1 MSGCVRVSMQRLRI
15 FNLQK
20 KWLYQPLT
28 RWWPICWK
36 LRVFSVYVCAGRSG
50 GSGRV
55 RSEVSDRY
63 DANWPAADY
72 WIFNQQITVSKC
84 RLWRAKVTVV
94 RHNVPVCLRMLPSNQ
109 SLKLSLLVSKNY
121 ISPTHIPQ
129 SLSDCCHR
137 INVIVIITWNVRGY
151 FRCREQ
157 QSALRHAALR
167 SSEIRCMCADGL
179 KGNQLCE
186 NWLSPSSLG
195 AVRLQMSLEK
205 NGWSVPSSVDSLRF
219 YL

>member
-1 MSGCVRVSMQRLRI
+1 MYVQDGRAVPGELGQKSPIATMPTGPQPTTESSTSKSRSPSVALDVQKSQWCGLMSQSAYECCHRI
-15 FNLQK
+15 
-20 KWLYQPLT
+20 
-28 RWWPICWK
+28 
-36 LRVFSVYVCAGRSG
+36 
-50 GSGRV
+50 
-55 RSEVSDRY
+55 
-63 DANWPAADY
+63 
-72 WIFNQQITVSKC
+72 
-84 RLWRAKVTVV
+84 KVLNS
-94 RHNVPVCLRMLPSNQ
+94 RFWCPKM
-109 SLKLSLLVSKNY
+109 
-121 ISPTHIPQ
+121 THIHR
-129 SLSDCCHR
+129 SVSDCCHR

-205 NGWSVPSSVDSLRF
+205 NG
-219 YL
+219 